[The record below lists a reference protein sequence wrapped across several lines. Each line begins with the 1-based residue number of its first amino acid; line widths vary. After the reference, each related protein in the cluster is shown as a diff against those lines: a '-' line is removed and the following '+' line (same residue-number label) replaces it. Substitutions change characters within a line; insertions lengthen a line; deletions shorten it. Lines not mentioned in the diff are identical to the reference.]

1 LVTEMMNII
10 FILNSHDFSISA
22 LARWFLSLCLNV
34 HAIQVEFP
42 EPPESFHNEIN
53 RLKNLKELN
62 IWVDYA
68 TELKEVTL
76 FALRITITLLTFS

>member
-1 LVTEMMNII
+1 MMNII
-10 FILNSHDFSISA
+10 FILKSHHFFISA
-22 LARWFLSLCLNV
+22 LAKWFLSLCLNV

-42 EPPESFHNEIN
+42 EPPESFHIEIN

-62 IWVDYA
+62 IWVDHA

-76 FALRITITLLTFS
+76 IALSITITLLTSS